1 MKLQQMRCIF
11 EVVKNNFSISKAA
24 DALHTSQ
31 PGVSKQIQLF
41 EVEIGLHIFLRHG
54 KRLIGLTEPGQHVY
68 QRISE
73 VIREVKTIKQVSAEF
88 SHSNIGELTI
98 ATTHTQARYKLPN
111 VVQAFMVNYPEVKL
125 NIHQGNPNQVTDQ
138 VIKGEADIGIATE
151 SISKN
156 EKLFCIPCYTWNRC
170 LVMSAKHPLVKEKFI
185 SLTKLATYPIITY
198 DYAFTG
204 STIVSKV
211 FHDAGLTPN
220 IVLTAIDA
228 DVIKTYV
235 NLGLGIGLIA
245 QMAYDSKR
253 DVGLVS
259 VDVSHLFPT
268 STTYLGIR
276 RDAFLRGF
284 MYDFIEMF
292 TPQYTKQTIKRMM
305 LEQEII

>member
-1 MKLQQMRCIF
+1 MLR
-11 EVVKNNFSISKAA
+11 
-24 DALHTSQ
+24 
-31 PGVSKQIQLF
+31 
-41 EVEIGLHIFLRHG
+41 EI
-54 KRLIGLTEPGQHVY
+54 K
-68 QRISE
+68 S
-73 VIREVKTIKQVSAEF
+73 IKQVSEEF
-88 SHSNIGELTI
+88 SQSSLGVLTI

-111 VVQAFMVNYPEVKL
+111 VVQAFMSKYPDVKL
-125 NIHQGNPNQVTDQ
+125 NIHQGNPTQVTDQ

-151 SISKN
+151 SISQN
-156 EKLFCIPCYTWNRC
+156 DKLFCLPCYTWNRC
-170 LVMSAKHPLVKEKFI
+170 LVMPAKHPLAKEKTVT
-185 SLTKLATYPIITY
+185 LAKLATYPIITY

-245 QMAYDSKR
+245 QMAYDPKR
-253 DVGLVS
+253 DQGLVS
-259 VDVSHLFPT
+259 IDVSHLFPT

-276 RDAFLRGF
+276 RDVFLRGF

-292 TPQYTKQTIKRMM
+292 IPEYPKQIVKKLM
-305 LEQEII
+305 LEQENI

>member
-1 MKLQQMRCIF
+1 MKLQQLRCVH
-11 EVVKNNFSISKAA
+11 EVVKNGFSISKAA
-24 DALHTSQ
+24 EALHTSQ
-31 PGVSKQIQLF
+31 PGVSKQIQLIEE
-41 EVEIGLHIFLRHG
+41 EVGLHIFLRHG
-54 KRLIGLTEPGQHVY
+54 KRLVGLTEPGQHVY
-68 QRISE
+68 QRINE
-73 VIREVKTIKQVSAEF
+73 VLRKIKSIKQVSDEF
-88 SHSNIGELTI
+88 SQSGLGVLTI

-111 VVQAFMVNYPEVKL
+111 VVQAFMSKYPDVKL
-125 NIHQGNPNQVTDQ
+125 NIHQGNPSQVTDQ

-151 SISKN
+151 SISQN
-156 EKLFCIPCYTWNRC
+156 DKLFCLPCYTWNRC
-170 LVMSAKHPLVKEKFI
+170 LVMPAKHPLAKEKTVT
-185 SLTKLATYPIITY
+185 LAKLATYPIITY

-245 QMAYDSKR
+245 QMAFDPKR
-253 DVGLVS
+253 DQGLVS
-259 VDVSHLFPT
+259 IDVSHLFPT

-276 RDAFLRGF
+276 RDVFLRGF

-292 TPQYTKQTIKRMM
+292 IPEYPKQIVKKLM
-305 LEQEII
+305 LEQENI

>member
-1 MKLQQMRCIF
+1 M
-11 EVVKNNFSISKAA
+11 
-24 DALHTSQ
+24 
-31 PGVSKQIQLF
+31 
-41 EVEIGLHIFLRHG
+41 GLHIFLRHG
-54 KRLIGLTEPGQHVY
+54 KRLVGLTEPGQHVY
-68 QRISE
+68 QRINE
-73 VIREVKTIKQVSAEF
+73 VLREIKSIKQVSDEF
-88 SHSNIGELTI
+88 SQSGLGVLTI

-111 VVQAFMVNYPEVKL
+111 VVQAFMSKYPDVKL
-125 NIHQGNPNQVTDQ
+125 NIHQGNPSQVTDQ

-151 SISKN
+151 SISQN
-156 EKLFCIPCYTWNRC
+156 DKLFCLPCYTWNRC
-170 LVMSAKHPLVKEKFI
+170 LVMPAKHPLAKEKTVT
-185 SLTKLATYPIITY
+185 LAKLATYPIITY

-245 QMAYDSKR
+245 HMAFDPRR
-253 DVGLVS
+253 DQGLVS
-259 VDVSHLFPT
+259 IDVSHLFPT

-276 RDAFLRGF
+276 RDVFLRGF

-292 TPQYTKQTIKRMM
+292 IPEYPKQIVKKLM
-305 LEQEII
+305 LEQENI